1 MAEPVRR
8 LFTVSEFHSM
18 AEAGILTE
26 DDRVELIE
34 GEIYRMAPIG
44 SRHAACVNRL
54 NHLLQGTGAILSP
67 QNPLALND
75 RSEPLPDLALLRWRD
90 DFYSRSHPTP
100 GDVLLLIE
108 VADTSVGFDRG
119 VKTPLYAQRG
129 IPEFWLVDLSKS
141 VVEIHRQPS
150 VKGYQHV
157 RRFGKGDRIAPLAF
171 PELELDVSDI
181 LV

>member
-8 LFTVSEFHSM
+8 PFTVSEFHSM
-18 AEAGILTE
+18 AEAGILSE

-67 QNPLALND
+67 QNPLVLND
-75 RSEPLPDLALLRWRD
+75 RSEPQPDLALLRWRD
-90 DFYSRSHPTP
+90 DFYATSHPSP

-129 IPEFWLVDLSKS
+129 IPELWLVDLTKGFLE
-141 VVEIHRQPS
+141 VHQHPS
-150 VKGYQHV
+150 LKGYQQV
-157 RRFGKGDRIAPLAF
+157 RRYGKGDRLSPQAF
-171 PELELDVSDI
+171 PELELNVSDI